1 MGRRESRGR
10 ETLAVVQERKDGGLR
25 YRTYTYSR
33 DEGGTDLKAISEA
46 ELIDG
51 DRIQLDLRLREEDV
65 RLMFR
70 FLV

>member
-1 MGRRESRGR
+1 M
-10 ETLAVVQERKDGGLR
+10 VQERKDGGLR
-25 YRTYTYSR
+25 YRTYSR

-70 FLV
+70 FLA

>member
-1 MGRRESRGR
+1 MRESRGR

-25 YRTYTYSR
+25 HRTYTYSR